1 MPHYLNRMIRLSL
14 LRSLREVSRPPGP
27 DPGTETDRDRI
38 KKASL
43 SSQKGIT
50 HLRMRHPLNLSTN
63 GKLVHRAGKERTLMG
78 GIDRGDVVARKEQI
92 GGANSVQFQ

>member
-38 KKASL
+38 KKAYLPKKASPT
-43 SSQKGIT
+43 SG
-50 HLRMRHPLNLSTN
+50 
-63 GKLVHRAGKERTLMG
+63 
-78 GIDRGDVVARKEQI
+78 
-92 GGANSVQFQ
+92 

>member
-1 MPHYLNRMIRLSL
+1 
-14 LRSLREVSRPPGP
+14 
-27 DPGTETDRDRI
+27 
-38 KKASL
+38 
-43 SSQKGIT
+43 
-50 HLRMRHPLNLSTN
+50 MRHPLNLSTN